1 MYTAHYQ
8 GTAQVAVIAGL
19 AESSGPLK
27 APKKFSGAN
36 CFLARRGHGLRPALR
51 LAPPTYLKRTA
62 GAEPA
67 SIFAGQVITLCHLQ
81 GFCRPGFQH
90 SPDCERIRDLT
101 LFRQSSGKDDVS
113 SRFRSLL
120 IKGEIH
126 AAIPLSTSTTRV
138 LKYLALS
145 VHGTF
150 SWFFLCSGESGA
162 RECSI
167 KSLSVYKQIG
177 TMPLHR
183 GPTPFPI
190 ACRSGNGEIALS
202 S

>member
-101 LFRQSSGKDDVS
+101 LFRQNSGK
-113 SRFRSLL
+113 RRCF
-120 IKGEIH
+120 IK
-126 AAIPLSTSTTRV
+126 V
-138 LKYLALS
+138 
-145 VHGTF
+145 
-150 SWFFLCSGESGA
+150 
-162 RECSI
+162 
-167 KSLSVYKQIG
+167 
-177 TMPLHR
+177 
-183 GPTPFPI
+183 PI
-190 ACRSGNGEIALS
+190 AANQRRNPCTLHITHGWPKWW
-202 S
+202 